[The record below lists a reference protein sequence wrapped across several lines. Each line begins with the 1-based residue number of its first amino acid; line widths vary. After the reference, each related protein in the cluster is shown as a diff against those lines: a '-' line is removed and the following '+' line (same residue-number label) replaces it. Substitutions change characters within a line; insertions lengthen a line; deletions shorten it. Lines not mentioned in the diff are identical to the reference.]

1 MYRIDFCVSDFFF
14 MWFTFFQCF
23 SVTNR
28 TKTTR
33 TLLKIS
39 NFFNYDFKHRVYMYV
54 WCSYVLNVGY
64 GSCISIMR
72 TKWEC
77 PVALFTHTKK
87 KNLRGF
93 VKRTTVYQMVANFLP
108 TFDRRN
114 GWYINQSRQHR
125 FKSWGGAVSVFQNT
139 LTSNKKQ
146 NKTNRKL
153 GNSQNRKHPKGGGYS
168 L

>member
-1 MYRIDFCVSDFFF
+1 
-14 MWFTFFQCF
+14 
-23 SVTNR
+23 
-28 TKTTR
+28 
-33 TLLKIS
+33 
-39 NFFNYDFKHRVYMYV
+39 MYV

-93 VKRTTVYQMVANFLP
+93 VKRTTVYHMVANFLP

-114 GWYINQSRQHR
+114 GCYINQSRQHR

-146 NKTNRKL
+146 NKNNRKL

>member
-93 VKRTTVYQMVANFLP
+93 VKRTTVYHMVANFLP

-114 GWYINQSRQHR
+114 GCYINQSRQHR
-125 FKSWGGAVSVFQNT
+125 FKSWGGGGS
-139 LTSNKKQ
+139 LS
-146 NKTNRKL
+146 L
-153 GNSQNRKHPKGGGYS
+153 PKH
-168 L
+168 LDQ